1 MAVSVQ
7 AQVAGVSTVECVP
20 VDAKAGNGAF
30 DDGWTWHGSNI
41 NSRKVPPRSIAA
53 DCRSSEMRL
62 HPTCVGYVY
71 SRYRHFGDDT
81 MGESFF
87 AVTWLADS
95 YRSPAIDPF
104 SARYIN

>member
-1 MAVSVQ
+1 
-7 AQVAGVSTVECVP
+7 
-20 VDAKAGNGAF
+20 
-30 DDGWTWHGSNI
+30 
-41 NSRKVPPRSIAA
+41 
-53 DCRSSEMRL
+53 MRL